1 MTDPDDAAQRR
12 LDANAAAGPLAELFT
27 IDLTV
32 ARATC
37 ANCGNTAPLA
47 AHPLYANAPAL
58 VIRCPNCAAVVLRYA
73 SGGGRL
79 RLDLTGARLLTV
91 LFDGAASHG
100 LSPVQ

>member
-27 IDLTV
+27 VDLTV
-32 ARATC
+32 AMATC
-37 ANCGNTAPLA
+37 AGCGNTAPLA

-58 VIRCPNCAAVVLRYA
+58 VVRCPNCAAVVLRYA

-79 RLDLTGARLLTV
+79 RLDLTGMRLLTV
-91 LFDGAASHG
+91 SLAGAA
-100 LSPVQ
+100 